1 MQAWAGPPVPQL
13 MLPDSWKVSAFSAAA
28 LVQHADVP
36 VSYEGQN
43 SREGG
48 GSLLEKKASPPSAG
62 DLALFGAAI
71 EQLGCEEQPKD
82 GGATPRMAETP
93 GATEQPPAREGG
105 AARQGNAPQ
114 CEMAHNSAQVEATK
128 DMMGI
133 GEEEAA
139 THGALGDMGLAL
151 RAAPG
156 IFTAQDQQLLTL
168 LGSQVS
174 PVLFFAAK
182 GVPNMAEGSPDI
194 SPAGRSLLPI
204 LPLCY
209 GQS

>member
-1 MQAWAGPPVPQL
+1 

-71 EQLGCEEQPKD
+71 EQLGCEEQPKV
-82 GGATPRMAETP
+82 GGAAQRMAEMP
-93 GATEQPPAREGG
+93 GATEQTSVRAGG
-105 AARQGNAPQ
+105 VACQGNALQ
-114 CEMAHNSAQVEATK
+114 CQVAHNSALVEATK
-128 DMMGI
+128 DMMGV

-139 THGALGDMGLAL
+139 MHGTLGDMGLAL
-151 RAAPG
+151 RATPG